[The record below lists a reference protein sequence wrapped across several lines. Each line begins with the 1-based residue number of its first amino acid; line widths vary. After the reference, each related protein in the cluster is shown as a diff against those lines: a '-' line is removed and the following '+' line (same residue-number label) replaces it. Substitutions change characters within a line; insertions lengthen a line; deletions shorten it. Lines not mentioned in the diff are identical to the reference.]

1 MSRLGKIRSAFAG
14 AIAGAVVLG
23 GASAALAESPMDL
36 RVKTLPQREL
46 STLNMRSAAAQEASV
61 AKKEAP
67 ARAASSKSKAP
78 TSRLEYKAIPT
89 EYRDIK
95 ERVVFKTNVGYGL
108 DVSQLSGNVAQT
120 GVAPGDVRDAQGN
133 AYADSRNYLLGDA
146 IIGTRGILMPS
157 LNSYFLSRFQLDS
170 GGGQFTAMNY
180 VYDSGESQPLLIR
193 AGYAELE
200 GLGGEKGGVL
210 DSIYLRAGRQYR
222 YGANRFV
229 ANFDG
234 ITAAYDH
241 RMAEVSAFFGQRV
254 SLFFNDDPGLLAGA
268 GVKLRGEEIFGY
280 PADLNVDFMR
290 YDGGGDDAAAPLFI
304 EANSRARVA
313 ENTRL
318 YFRGRFID
326 NGSGADNASG
336 LGRLGGQVRQSFGD
350 DLIVIADVQK
360 NFARELA
367 FDYVGSS
374 PIDVVNVGE
383 QLGLAIGTPQNS
395 TLVGARANYQLTRN
409 FEGYAFYRNRLVK
422 NAEESDAFSRP
433 FQEFGLAGSAL
444 IGSRLTTTGQYKFRV
459 HDLDAAGNAEGSA
472 FDDTTGTGTKQL
484 HELSGEA
491 RYNFGKKKAS
501 AAFGGYV
508 RVLDIES
515 PYAVLDNDGRGGVR
529 FDVGYW
535 PTSLI
540 RLRTTGEVAQPSQSI
555 SADIDAMVSLRV
567 LMEASF

>member
-1 MSRLGKIRSAFAG
+1 MTHPTLLRSVVVG
-14 AIAGAVVLG
+14 ATLVS
-23 GASAALAESPMDL
+23 GASVALAESPVDL
-36 RVKTLPQREL
+36 RVKALPQREL
-46 STLNMRSAAAQEASV
+46 SSLGMRAAVAEETVESSSESSEESV
-61 AKKEAP
+61 AGA
-67 ARAASSKSKAP
+67 
-78 TSRLEYKAIPT
+78 TMSRLDYKAIPT
-89 EYRDIK
+89 QWRDVQ
-95 ERVVFKTNVGYGL
+95 ERVIFKTNVGYGL
-108 DVSQLSGNVAQT
+108 DTSQLSGNVAKT
-120 GVAPGDVRDAQGN
+120 GFAPGDVVDSQGN
-133 AYADSRNYLLGDA
+133 AYADNRHYLLGDA
-146 IIGTRGILMPS
+146 IIGTRGVLMPS
-157 LNSYFLSRFQLDS
+157 LNSYFLSRFQLDA
-170 GGGQFTAMNY
+170 GGGQFTAMNF

-193 AGYAELE
+193 AGYAELD

-222 YGANRFV
+222 YGSNRFM

-268 GVKLRGEEIFGY
+268 AIKLRGQEILGY
-280 PADLNVDFMR
+280 PADLNVDVMK
-290 YDGGGDDAAAPLFI
+290 YSPGGEDGAGGGFNAPLFI
-304 EANSRARVA
+304 EANGRARVA

-318 YFRGRFID
+318 YVRGRFID
-326 NGSGADNASG
+326 DGSGGDNASG
-336 LGRLGGQVRQSFGD
+336 VGRVGGQIRQSFGD
-350 DLIVIADVQK
+350 DLIVIADVEK
-360 NFARELA
+360 KFNRELG
-367 FDYVGSS
+367 FDYVGAS
-374 PIDVVNVGE
+374 PIDVVNVGQ

-422 NAEESDAFSRP
+422 NAEDADAFSRP

-444 IGSRLTTTGQYKFRV
+444 VGRRLTTTGQYKFRV
-459 HDLDAAGNAEGSA
+459 HDLDASANVAGSN
-472 FDDTTGTGTKQL
+472 FDDTSGTGTKQL

-501 AAFGGYV
+501 AAFGGYM
-508 RVLDIES
+508 RMMSIES
-515 PYAVLDNDGRGGVR
+515 PYAALDNDGRGGVR